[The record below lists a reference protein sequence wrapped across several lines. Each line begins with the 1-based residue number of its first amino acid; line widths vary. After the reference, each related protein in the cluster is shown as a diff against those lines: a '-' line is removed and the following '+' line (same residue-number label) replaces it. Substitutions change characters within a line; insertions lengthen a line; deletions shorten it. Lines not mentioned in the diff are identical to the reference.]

1 MTELKPCPFCGGTN
15 IAVAKEDEWEVMCMD
30 CFANVGACCSY
41 YTEAEAIEAWN
52 KRVSCNTG
60 ARYKVAGLFERMK
73 VDNPRMYFPDDGCMA
88 GLAEGEVKP

>member
-52 KRVSCNTG
+52 KRVSCNTC
-60 ARYKVAGLFERMK
+60 A
-73 VDNPRMYFPDDGCMA
+73 MYFPDDGCMA

>member
-1 MTELKPCPFCGGTN
+1 MTELKHCPFCGGTN
-15 IAVAKEDEWEVMCMD
+15 IAVTKEDEWEVMCMD

-52 KRVSCNTG
+52 KRVSCNTC
-60 ARYKVAGLFERMK
+60 A
-73 VDNPRMYFPDDGCMA
+73 MYFPDDGCMA

>member
-30 CFANVGACCSY
+30 CYANVGACFSY

-52 KRVSCNTG
+52 KRVSCNTC
-60 ARYKVAGLFERMK
+60 A
-73 VDNPRMYFPDDGCMA
+73 MYFPDDGCMA
-88 GLAEGEVKP
+88 GLAEGEVKHGNT